1 MGANYDNNYPGQAP
15 FSQEGG
21 YQGGIN
27 QVPVKKKKKFPIV
40 PVSIGVGV
48 LAVIAI
54 IAVVLLKSGLFMSD
68 QQKVFQAINNTVKEE
83 PLLAPFTS
91 LTDLRDSDAATVD
104 FTMNNQYGTS
114 VTITSAAN
122 TSKGQFSI
130 GGTVNT
136 SGMNVDFKA
145 LVDDSTIRI
154 SLPDA
159 SSKVLEYDYTKENN
173 GYLKEMAEQNMGPG
187 ALDNINKILSS
198 YMSMIKKSKAANK
211 NFEKKMGAALKDVK
225 TEKTGSKD
233 CEIGGKDQKCDEY
246 TMTLT
251 KDNVKTI
258 VEAYFDA
265 IDETYGQEMKDMQ
278 EAMEALGADSSSMD
292 MDQMKEQ
299 ILSQVT
305 MKDTDIHFYI
315 KDKKLA
321 ALDTEYEG
329 SRVKMEFRGG
339 DRRTSDI
346 LITAGVDGSE
356 GTISKTDELSGKE
369 DKGSISVDGEPV
381 LDYTYNT
388 DSGKFTVSYE
398 ETDYYGSQ
406 TKEITGTLKGGSDS
420 LQFAID
426 GFNDVM
432 DMDMTI
438 KEGARIESITGD
450 VLDLGSASEEDLT
463 NVIQEISESFGQY

>member
-1 MGANYDNNYPGQAP
+1 
-15 FSQEGG
+15 
-21 YQGGIN
+21 
-27 QVPVKKKKKFPIV
+27 
-40 PVSIGVGV
+40 
-48 LAVIAI
+48 
-54 IAVVLLKSGLFMSD
+54 
-68 QQKVFQAINNTVKEE
+68 
-83 PLLAPFTS
+83 
-91 LTDLRDSDAATVD
+91 
-104 FTMNNQYGTS
+104 
-114 VTITSAAN
+114 
-122 TSKGQFSI
+122 
-130 GGTVNT
+130 
-136 SGMNVDFKA
+136 
-145 LVDDSTIRI
+145 
-154 SLPDA
+154 
-159 SSKVLEYDYTKENN
+159 
-173 GYLKEMAEQNMGPG
+173 
-187 ALDNINKILSS
+187 
-198 YMSMIKKSKAANK
+198 
-211 NFEKKMGAALKDVK
+211 
-225 TEKTGSKD
+225 
-233 CEIGGKDQKCDEY
+233 
-246 TMTLT
+246 MTLT
-251 KDNVKTI
+251 KENVKTI